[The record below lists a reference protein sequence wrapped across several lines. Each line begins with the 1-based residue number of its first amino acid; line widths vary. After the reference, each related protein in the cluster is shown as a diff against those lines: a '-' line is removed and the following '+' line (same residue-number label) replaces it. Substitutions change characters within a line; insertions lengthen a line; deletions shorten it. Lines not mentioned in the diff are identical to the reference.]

1 MHLGCCKARKFNGA
15 NDGRVPYVQSKADE
29 LGLMGSRFSMSSG
42 TALLGENAAFCGVGR
57 RGQDI
62 SDFEGQSSITLA
74 WHLSIQLGITATPAL
89 QLARQNQATN
99 QKTRSSP
106 SIATAGPR
114 QASRPM
120 AGPNASEE
128 AVLRRSVKSWRC
140 GAG

>member
-89 QLARQNQATN
+89 QLLESTWRGR
-99 QKTRSSP
+99 TRP
-106 SIATAGPR
+106 PTKRHGAA
-114 QASRPM
+114 QASQPQDLDK
-120 AGPNASEE
+120 
-128 AVLRRSVKSWRC
+128 LRGQWLGQMLRKRLSC
-140 GAG
+140 GAL